1 MDLTEW
7 NQAGAEPVDIE
18 HVNKL
23 CARAFK
29 IRELK
34 AELNEKEKAFN
45 AELEEIK
52 TELMEIFNASK
63 LDGFD
68 ATEGRVSLKDYFNVR
83 TPKSVEDKKKFAKYL
98 EKKKV
103 FWEMMSF
110 NSAQVNS
117 FFEAEME
124 IAKQNGDVDFTV
136 PGLGEKTHSQDIS
149 FRKKAAKKGQKD
161 ESESN

>member
-29 IRELK
+29 LKELK
-34 AELNEKEKAFN
+34 AELSETEKGYNK
-45 AELEEIK
+45 ELEEIK
-52 TELMEIFNASK
+52 QELMAILNASK

-68 ATEGRVSLKDYFNVR
+68 ASDGRVSLKDYFNVR

-103 FWEMMSF
+103 FWEMVSF

-124 IAKQNGDVDFTV
+124 HAKEIGDIDFAI

-149 FRKKAAKKGQKD
+149 FRKKAGKKGQKN
-161 ESESN
+161 EN

>member
-7 NQAGAEPVDIE
+7 DKAGAEPVDIKE
-18 HVNKL
+18 VNAL
-23 CARAFK
+23 CERAFK
-29 IRELK
+29 LKALKDELK
-34 AELNEKEKAFN
+34 DKEKEYN
-45 AELEEIK
+45 SELEEIK
-52 TELMEIFNASK
+52 EKLLVIFNASK

-68 ATEGRVSLKDYFNVR
+68 ATQGRVSLKNYFSVR
-83 TPKSVEDKKKFAKYL
+83 TPKSVEEKKAFAKYL
-98 EKKKV
+98 EKKKI

-124 IAKQNGDVDFTV
+124 HAKEAGDIDFAI

-149 FRKKAAKKGQKD
+149 FRKKAGKKGQ
-161 ESESN
+161 E